1 MIIAVSLQGEFFSL
15 VANDQDGWYSH
26 PLCSAGDDQVIKV
39 WNMDGARL
47 STIRPTSGFLG
58 QKTSSTRTLGFH
70 PNLMVMAASG
80 NDGYITVS
88 CIPSSIICYTDFF
101 LGGVVVWYSLSTYR

>member
-1 MIIAVSLQGEFFSL
+1 MRFFHQL
-15 VANDQDGWYSH
+15 NNNY
-26 PLCSAGDDQVIKV
+26 LFYSAGDDQIIKV
-39 WNMDGARL
+39 WNMDGHRL

-58 QKTSSTRTLGFH
+58 QKTSSTRTLAFH

-88 CIPSSIICYTDFF
+88 CS
-101 LGGVVVWYSLSTYR
+101 

>member
-1 MIIAVSLQGEFFSL
+1 
-15 VANDQDGWYSH
+15 
-26 PLCSAGDDQVIKV
+26 
-39 WNMDGARL
+39 MDGNRL

-88 CIPSSIICYTDFF
+88 FIGF
-101 LGGVVVWYSLSTYR
+101 LIDCTCTNYIL

>member
-1 MIIAVSLQGEFFSL
+1 
-15 VANDQDGWYSH
+15 
-26 PLCSAGDDQVIKV
+26 
-39 WNMDGARL
+39 MDGHRL

-58 QKTSSTRTLGFH
+58 QKTSSTRTLAFH

-88 CIPSSIICYTDFF
+88 ITS
-101 LGGVVVWYSLSTYR
+101 

>member
-1 MIIAVSLQGEFFSL
+1 MQGKSYL
-15 VANDQDGWYSH
+15 NKHNGSDTYIHNVY
-26 PLCSAGDDQVIKV
+26 SAGDDQVIKV
-39 WNMDGARL
+39 WNMDGNRL

-88 CIPSSIICYTDFF
+88 FYCPYHDVYTH
-101 LGGVVVWYSLSTYR
+101 STL